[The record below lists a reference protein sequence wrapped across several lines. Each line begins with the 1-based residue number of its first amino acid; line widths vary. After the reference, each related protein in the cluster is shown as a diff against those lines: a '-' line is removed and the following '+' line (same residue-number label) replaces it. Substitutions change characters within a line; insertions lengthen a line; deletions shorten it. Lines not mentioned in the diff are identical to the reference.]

1 MNQATRK
8 TFIGGVVASTVLGL
22 AAVSGPA
29 TAATST
35 FADAAS
41 DVAHGVDIR
50 SVKVVNEKNV
60 RIVIQHRD
68 LVRSYKSGASG
79 VVYIDTDP
87 SKDGPEFAF
96 VGGFFSGTDYAL
108 VPTDGWKLLHR
119 AVPLHSSYEMKLDY
133 ENDVTRIRLSRASL
147 DRPGKVR
154 VAVKVSGEQRDGDI
168 VHDWLGSRRELTP
181 WVARG

>member
-1 MNQATRK
+1 MSKATRK
-8 TFIGGVVASTVLGL
+8 TLVRGVVASTVLGL
-22 AAVSGPA
+22 VAVSGPA

-35 FADAAS
+35 FTDAAG
-41 DVAHGVDIR
+41 DVDHGVDIR

-60 RIVIQHRD
+60 RIVIRHRD

-87 SKDGPEFAF
+87 SKAGPEFAF
-96 VGGFFSGTDYAL
+96 MGGFFEGTDYAL
-108 VPTDGWKLLHR
+108 VRTDGWKPRRR
-119 AVPLHSSYEMKLDY
+119 AVPLQSSYEMKLDY
-133 ENDVTRIRLSRASL
+133 ANNVTRIRMSRASL

-154 VAVKVSGEQRDGDI
+154 VAVKASGEQRDGDI
-168 VHDWLGSRRELTP
+168 VHDWLGSRREFTP